1 MVGQGEL
8 REANDRFRAL
18 ETGGESWRWLTGPH
32 AKVRYSSLSELVRS
46 EAATLAP
53 APYLSRFERGKQTY
67 EVRLE
72 RSGGGAVALVH
83 DITSEVRHQ
92 RDVEREREALLHE
105 ERMHAMGVLASGV
118 AHDLNHA
125 LNVIALRV
133 ATLRADPLLGKAR
146 RTLDALGR
154 VVGDAARIVARLQD
168 LARKRRDR
176 PSDALDL
183 AAVLTGAVEM
193 ARAEAEM
200 AGVRIEAQ
208 VPPLPLVRGSA
219 AELSH
224 VFVSLLSHARERL
237 AEGGSI
243 RVGARAEEGRV
254 RVTISDDGP
263 RMQERELG
271 RLFDPFSG
279 VARGSALGINVAWG
293 VMTRL
298 GGSITAQS
306 RPGQGTTFLLVFPL
320 AAPVRREPPARP
332 PQRPG
337 TRRVL
342 IIDDE
347 QDNLEVLREILQME
361 GHSVTAA
368 RSGPEALTQLQRGER
383 FDLVL
388 CDVGM
393 PQMSGWQVAREIERL
408 APATPVWMLT
418 GWANE
423 IGESDPRRRY
433 VCGVLA
439 KPLDLDQLRALL
451 AGSPGPSAPHPTAA
465 LH

>member
-1 MVGQGEL
+1 
-8 REANDRFRAL
+8 
-18 ETGGESWRWLTGPH
+18 
-32 AKVRYSSLSELVRS
+32 
-46 EAATLAP
+46 
-53 APYLSRFERGKQTY
+53 
-67 EVRLE
+67 
-72 RSGGGAVALVH
+72 
-83 DITSEVRHQ
+83 
-92 RDVEREREALLHE
+92 
-105 ERMHAMGVLASGV
+105 
-118 AHDLNHA
+118 
-125 LNVIALRV
+125 
-133 ATLRADPLLGKAR
+133 
-146 RTLDALGR
+146 
-154 VVGDAARIVARLQD
+154 
-168 LARKRRDR
+168 
-176 PSDALDL
+176 
-183 AAVLTGAVEM
+183 
-193 ARAEAEM
+193 
-200 AGVRIEAQ
+200 
-208 VPPLPLVRGSA
+208 
-219 AELSH
+219 
-224 VFVSLLSHARERL
+224 
-237 AEGGSI
+237 
-243 RVGARAEEGRV
+243 
-254 RVTISDDGP
+254 
-263 RMQERELG
+263 MQERELG

-393 PQMSGWQVAREIERL
+393 PQMSGWQVVREIRRI
-408 APATPVWMLT
+408 APSVRIWLLT

-423 IGESDPRRRY
+423 ISQQDPRANCGGSRRRPP
-433 VCGVLA
+433 CGC
-439 KPLDLDQLRALL
+439 
-451 AGSPGPSAPHPTAA
+451 
-465 LH
+465 